1 MKKIYNLFFV
11 IVFFFASFV
20 NLSAQNVDFKKEN
33 FVGQKKEMKKAIKNI
48 KKGDYCFN
56 EDMKGKYAEALDYYL
71 LANSFNPNNAIL
83 NYKIGVCYLRSFYK
97 NNALIYLET
106 AQRLNANASPEL
118 NYYLGKAYQYNYM
131 FEEAIAKYKEYL
143 AANKAL
149 KATDTADVN
158 KKIRECVDGDIL
170 YKNSNRVLIENVGG
184 HINSMWDDYSPFVNQ
199 DETMMA
205 FTSRR
210 KTTTG
215 GKTNPYDYMYY
226 EDIYFIYK
234 NADGTWSNPF
244 NPGKPLNDNHN
255 NATIDLSASGDTITI
270 YQNKSFNDFLYES
283 YRIKGKWTKP
293 VKLQKEVN
301 MRTYWQP
308 SATYSKDKKTIYFI
322 SDREGGQGSTDI
334 YVSKQLAD
342 GKWDVAKNLGP
353 EINTKYGEDAVYL
366 VNDSILYFSSQ
377 GHNTMGG
384 YDIFISK
391 LKDGKWSKPVNIGYP
406 MNSAGDDMFL
416 MISQAGNGYFASDR
430 QGGFGGL
437 DNYFVRF
444 NMTADEILSQIL
456 PVYIDGAFIDD
467 KSGEPVMGSVNILD
481 SIQRPY
487 SIAFSDSLGKFSTS
501 LTSTKKFFMNV
512 NLKGCFNSPMKGIKK
527 YGTVYSAGFSP
538 AQQLEAELKPT
549 IVSGNVIDDKTFL
562 PLQPKIEVIDFKTN
576 KVVAVI
582 IPDTTGKFI
591 VSLPSSKQYLFNIKT
606 DGCEHKKV
614 LLANDDINYAV
625 SDVDGK
631 IIKLENVYFDFDK
644 FYIRPDAAE
653 ILNRHVEL
661 FLKNKDWKLILKG
674 HTDNMGSEK
683 YNMFLSEK
691 RAESVRDYLVEK
703 GLKRNRFK
711 MEGFGFTQSV
721 ATNTT
726 PKGRQ
731 LNRRVEFYIKK

>member
-1 MKKIYNLFFV
+1 MKKFYNLFFV
-11 IVFFFASFV
+11 IVFSFALIVNSFG
-20 NLSAQNVDFKKEN
+20 QNVDFKKEN
-33 FVGQKKEMKKAIKNI
+33 FVGQKKELKQANRNI
-48 KKGDYCFN
+48 KKGNACFN

-71 LANSFNPNNAIL
+71 LANSFNPNNALL
-83 NYKIGVCYLRSFYK
+83 NYEIGVCYLKSFYQ
-97 NNALIYLET
+97 NNSLIYLEN

-118 NYYLGKAYQYNYM
+118 NYYLGRAYQYNYM
-131 FEEAIAKYKEYL
+131 FDEAIAKYKEYL
-143 AANKAL
+143 ASL
-149 KATDTADVN
+149 KNFTPDDTAN
-158 KKIRECVDGDIL
+158 INRRIMECVNGIEL
-170 YKNSNRVLIENVGG
+170 IKNSNKVIIENIGG

-215 GKTNPYDYMYY
+215 GKTNPFDYMYY

-234 NADGTWSNPF
+234 NADGSWSNPF
-244 NPGKPLNDNHN
+244 NPGKPLNDNRN
-255 NATIDLSASGDTITI
+255 NATIDLSPSGDTITI

-283 YRIKGKWTKP
+283 YKVKGKWVKP

-301 MRTYWQP
+301 MRTFWQP

-322 SDREGGQGSTDI
+322 SDREGGFGGTDI
-334 YVSKQLAD
+334 YMSKQMAD
-342 GKWDVAKNLGP
+342 GKWDIAKNLGQ
-353 EINTKYGEDAVYL
+353 EINTKFGEDAVYL

-384 YDIFISK
+384 YDIFITK
-391 LKDGKWSKPVNIGYP
+391 LDNGKWTKPVNIGYP

-437 DNYFVRF
+437 DDYFVRF
-444 NMTADEILSQIL
+444 NMSADEILSQIL
-456 PVYIDGAFIDD
+456 PVYIDGSFIDD
-467 KSGEPVMGSVNILD
+467 KSGEPVMGSVNVLD

-487 SIAFSDSLGKFSTS
+487 SITFSDSLGKFSTS
-501 LTSTKKFFMNV
+501 LTSTKKFFMNI
-512 NLKGCFNSPMKGIKK
+512 NIKGCFNSPMKGLKK
-527 YGTVYSAGFSP
+527 FGTLYTPGNSP
-538 AQQLEAELKPT
+538 ADQLNGNFKPT
-549 IVSGNVIDDKTFL
+549 VVSGYVIDDKTFQ
-562 PLQPKIEVIDFKTN
+562 PLQPKIVVIDVKTN
-576 KVVAVI
+576 KTLATI
-582 IPDTTGKFI
+582 IPDTNGKFVI
-591 VSLPSSKQYLFNIKT
+591 SLVSSRQYLFSFKT
-606 DGCEHKKV
+606 EGCEHKKV
-614 LLANDDINYAV
+614 YIAEDDINYAV
-625 SDVDGK
+625 SDINGK
-631 IIKLENVYFDFDK
+631 QIKLENVYFDFDK
-644 FYIRPDAAE
+644 YYIRPDAAE

-674 HTDNMGSEK
+674 HTDNMGSDN
-683 YNMFLSEK
+683 YNLFLSKK
-691 RAESVRDYLVEK
+691 RSESVRDYLVEK

-711 MEGFGFTQSV
+711 MEGYGFTQSA